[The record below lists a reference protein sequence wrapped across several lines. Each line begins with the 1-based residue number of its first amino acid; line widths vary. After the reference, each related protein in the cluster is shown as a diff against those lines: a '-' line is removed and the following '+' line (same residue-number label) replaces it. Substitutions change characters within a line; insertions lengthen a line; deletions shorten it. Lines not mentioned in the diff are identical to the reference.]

1 VNLDQIEDLLRRYL
15 SAGITVVVVL
25 VSPVTGG
32 GTAGPSTGD
41 VAAVQPGGDGE
52 VDIVEA
58 APRTPAPAGPAADP
72 RDLTP
77 AGEEPDGTGDSS
89 GDGSG
94 YGTAGS
100 DDNAG
105 DSNDDSDTGTGPGD
119 GATGDTGTG
128 DTGTGDNSTG
138 ESGTGPGDDTGT
150 GDDSGGDSGGDAGT
164 ETDTETGSGPD
175 NGDTS
180 TGGDDNGTGDGYS
193 TGDSGTGGA
202 DDGAGDGADDSTTGP
217 PTDTAPDTTPD
228 EADEAAAP
236 GDPAP
241 AEASGAAGTTAA
253 ERFGWGT
260 PVQAEEFSSTRL
272 TGWTA
277 YEGTGHD
284 GRGRRSPDALTVRDG
299 VLTITGDAEGTTG
312 GLAWGGGQ
320 RYGRWEG
327 RVRAPASDPSYN
339 ALLLLWPDADDFPVG
354 GQVDFME
361 MLDPTR
367 RTTDFFLHY
376 GPDDDQV
383 HSRVRVDG
391 TAWHHWAVEWT
402 PEAITGY
409 VDGEEWFRSTD
420 PATFPPGPMHLCVQ
434 LDWFPEGTGTV
445 RESRMEVDWV
455 RQYALDGAA
464 EPDSGP

>member
-1 VNLDQIEDLLRRYL
+1 MNLDQIEDLLRRYL
-15 SAGITVVVVL
+15 SAGIAVVVVL

-32 GTAGPSTGD
+32 GTAGPSTAD
-41 VAAVQPGGDGE
+41 VAAVRPGGDGE

-58 APRTPAPAGPAADP
+58 TPRGTPAPDDPAADP
-72 RDLTP
+72 WDRTP
-77 AGEEPDGTGDSS
+77 AGEDPDGTGDSS
-89 GDGSG
+89 GDDSG

-100 DDNAG
+100 NDNAG
-105 DSNDDSDTGTGPGD
+105 DSDDDSDTGTGTG
-119 GATGDTGTG
+119 TGDSDSATG

-138 ESGTGPGDDTGT
+138 ESGTGESGTGPGDNTGT
-150 GDDSGGDSGGDAGT
+150 GDDSGGDAGT

-180 TGGDDNGTGDGYS
+180 TGGDDNGTGESD
-193 TGDSGTGGA
+193 TG
-202 DDGAGDGADDSTTGP
+202 DSTTGP

-228 EADEAAAP
+228 EAGEAD
-236 GDPAP
+236 DPAP
-241 AEASGAAGTTAA
+241 AEASGAGSTTAA

-445 RESRMEVDWV
+445 RESRMDVDWV